1 MRLYRSLKNYLQFD
15 FKNREV
21 YAKIAMDCRIL
32 GAKKY
37 NADTNLNK
45 LYVCIST
52 RLHVSFAAPIMANI
66 CTAGRCCVKAK
77 VF

>member
-1 MRLYRSLKNYLQFD
+1 
-15 FKNREV
+15 
-21 YAKIAMDCRIL
+21 MDCRIL